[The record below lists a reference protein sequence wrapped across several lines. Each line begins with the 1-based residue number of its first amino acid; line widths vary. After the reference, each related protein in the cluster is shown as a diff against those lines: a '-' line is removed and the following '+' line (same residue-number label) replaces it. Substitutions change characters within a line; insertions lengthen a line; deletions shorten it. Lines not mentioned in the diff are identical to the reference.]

1 LRSFL
6 STAVLTLTVLTILPA
21 GAQEIPD
28 QEEPASPLA
37 PYVSVEKG
45 TVALTHVRLLDGTGT
60 PARDDQTILIQGE
73 RITAVGPSAGTEL
86 PEGAQVLDLT
96 GHTLIPGLVSLHEHL
111 YFGGVQ
117 QMTPMPVTG
126 PMLYLAMG
134 VTSAMPAGSQF
145 PYYDLN
151 LAKTIDAGLAPGP
164 RLHLTGPYLNGGP
177 PGPGNQRVVNDPEEV
192 RRVIRY
198 WAWEGATWMKF
209 MGAPTREV
217 LAAGI
222 DEAHRLGMKITGHLC
237 SVTFTE
243 ASEMGLDAL
252 QHGYITNSDYVPGKQ
267 PDVCPPENMRIQA
280 DLDVETPEVRESIR
294 RIVEGGAAVVSTLGV
309 YETFTPSRATLPI
322 QAMEMLKPLTRQEV
336 ERNHANLG
344 QDRFDAPPRLIE
356 KMMRWERIFVEAGGL
371 LGAGSDPWG
380 TGYLPGFGN
389 LRNYEMLL
397 EAGFSAPEVVR
408 ILTLNGAR
416 ILGEDGR
423 LGSVEAGK
431 LADLVVIHG
440 DPTSEPTSIYDVVT
454 VFKDG
459 VGYDSMLLREAAKG
473 TIGAY

>member
-222 DEAHRLGMKITGHLC
+222 DEAHRLCMKITGHLC

-309 YETFTPSRATLPI
+309 YETFARSRATLPI

>member
-1 LRSFL
+1 MAVFAFAFL
-6 STAVLTLTVLTILPA
+6 TALP
-21 GAQEIPD
+21 GQAQEA
-28 QEEPASPLA
+28 PASPLA
-37 PYVSVEKG
+37 PFISVEAG
-45 TVALTHVRLLDGTGT
+45 TVALTHVRLLDGTGA
-60 PARDDQTILIQGE
+60 PALNDQTILIRDD
-73 RITAVGPSAGTEL
+73 RIAAVGPS
-86 PEGAQVLDLT
+86 GATDIPDGARVVDLS

-126 PMLYLAMG
+126 LMLYLAMG

-151 LAKTIDAGLAPGP
+151 LGKTVEAGLAPGP

-177 PGPGNQRVVNDPEEV
+177 PGPGNQRVVNAPEEV

-198 WAWEGATWMKF
+198 WASEGATWMKF

-217 LAAGI
+217 MAAGI

-294 RIVEGGAAVVSTLGV
+294 RIVAGGAAVVSTLGV
-309 YETFTPSRATLPI
+309 YETFTPSRATLPPD
-322 QAMEMLKPLTRQEV
+322 AMEMLKPLTRQEV
-336 ERNHANLG
+336 ERIHANLA
-344 QDRFDAPPRLIE
+344 QDRFEVPARLIE
-356 KMMRWERIFVEAGGL
+356 KMMRWERMFVEAGGL

-397 EAGFSAPEVVR
+397 EAGFSAPEVVQ

-416 ILGEDGR
+416 ILGEDSR
-423 LGSVEAGK
+423 LGSVEVGK
-431 LADLVVIHG
+431 LADLVVIRG
-440 DPTSEPTSIYDVVT
+440 DPTSDPGSIYDVVT
-454 VFKDG
+454 VFKGG
-459 VGYDSMLLREAAKG
+459 VGYDSMRLREAAKG